1 MKELSKITVKEI
13 SNDKE
18 LKQATQNL
26 VALKILKE
34 EAEKKYEEKRSKYR
48 EVLEKLKEIDDEEK
62 AFMSVIKD
70 YDNKIREEIKKYIT
84 NVINEGNV
92 VDKVITVEG
101 GRVTFVKD
109 IDIEYEKAKVIKLV
123 LQGKLTDDILEVN
136 ESKLKKLVMNGMKIN
151 CVTVKDTVT
160 MKVFKEKGA

>member
-1 MKELSKITVKEI
+1 M
-13 SNDKE
+13 
-18 LKQATQNL
+18 
-26 VALKILKE
+26 
-34 EAEKKYEEKRSKYR
+34 
-48 EVLEKLKEIDDEEK
+48 LEKLKEIDDEEK